1 MSEFL
6 GTIEFWHWWVLAA
19 LLITIEIFAPT
30 TVFLWTG
37 ISAVAV
43 GLMLFVAESTSWQLQ
58 LLVFSALSVGSVLG
72 WRQYARLR
80 PTRSE
85 EPTLNRRA
93 EQYVGRQLT
102 LDNPIVNGEGRI
114 TIDDTA
120 WRIEG
125 GDLEAGARVKVV
137 GVDGATLR
145 VEKT

>member
-72 WRQYARLR
+72 WRQYVRLR

-85 EPTLNRRA
+85 MPTLNRRA

-102 LDNPIVNGEGRI
+102 LDRPIVNGEGRI